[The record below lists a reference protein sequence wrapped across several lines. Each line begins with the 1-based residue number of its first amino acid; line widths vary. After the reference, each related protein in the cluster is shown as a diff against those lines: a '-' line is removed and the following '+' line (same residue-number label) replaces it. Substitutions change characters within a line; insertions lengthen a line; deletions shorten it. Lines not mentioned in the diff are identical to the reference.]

1 MFFLSVHLS
10 LFLFPQKGIMRS
22 LLVNILMP
30 QSVLNLQTF
39 ATPQGVLLCYM
50 CTRVLETV
58 CNPNGLAM
66 IDHISY

>member
-1 MFFLSVHLS
+1 
-10 LFLFPQKGIMRS
+10 
-22 LLVNILMP
+22 MP
-30 QSVLNLQTF
+30 QSVLHLQTF